1 MSALS
6 NKSGCT
12 AGSDTKGTGVVS
24 GVTTSAPPPC
34 VGGDVAAGVS
44 GTLLPAVDEARD
56 ELVEVGDDAALSAAA
71 ALVTPVLSVYA
82 GCSTVKE
89 LLTGDSPGAS

>member
-12 AGSDTKGTGVVS
+12 AGGDTKGTGVVS
-24 GVTTSAPPPC
+24 GVTASAPLPR

-44 GTLLPAVDEARD
+44 GTMLPAADEARD
-56 ELVEVGDDAALSAAA
+56 ELAEVGDDAALSVAA
-71 ALVTPVLSVYA
+71 ALVKPVLAAYA
-82 GCSTVKE
+82 GTRR
-89 LLTGDSPGAS
+89 